1 MVFELYLIIINYTD
15 HHIMNQFLAIGIH
28 FRFIFPLLFLIFFA
42 LDGARAQSRVPG
54 LPFVRNFQAD
64 QYKAGLQNFN
74 IAQDRRGI
82 IYIANNYGLVEYD
95 GDQWRTY
102 GVKSGTKVRSLAI
115 DGKGRIYVGSQGD
128 FGYFFPDESGQLT
141 YTSLAD
147 SLETRDRNFDET
159 WSVYIDQEKVY
170 FCTFTNLYVYNGKS
184 ISVIKPPTSLD
195 LSFMVN
201 RQLYVNQR
209 GAGLSVLDGSSLKP
223 IEDNG
228 FFNDLSVSSILPLQD
243 DHLVLSTTQHGIFQ
257 LLNGKVMPWNERWQK
272 FFMEANI
279 NCMIR
284 LKNGNFAA
292 GTQNE
297 GLLILDMNGNILM
310 QLTRDRGLLN
320 RTVLGL
326 YEDDLN
332 HLWVGQNNVIGYIT
346 LGSPFSFVKEQS
358 GLPGIGY
365 AAYLDADH
373 LYLGTNTGLYYKEM
387 KENES
392 FKLVDNSGGQVYNVG
407 RFRND
412 FLISHQKGALLLDKN
427 KATQLSREPGSWLF
441 LALKNH
447 QDKLLEGTYTGL
459 QLYTHKN
466 DHWQLEKKL
475 QGFNES
481 SRVMAEDS
489 DGKIWVTHGYKGAF
503 RITLAESGDSIINVS
518 FYGEDKGFPSNRLIN
533 VFKVRNELVFTSERG
548 VFKYNPATDR
558 FVPAGILSNLLGQD
572 VQLWFI
578 QEDAIG
584 NIYFIGREH
593 LGVMRK
599 NAIGDYTLYEN
610 EFNIIRKY
618 LNDDLEN
625 ITILRNNEVLFAA
638 KDGFIH
644 FDPTVPLDGKT
655 TFKTLIRNVTSKN
668 EGEYIMLFGGNYSK
682 GDSIITTQ
690 EEHVKPRLPFKN
702 NSINFTFSASS
713 YVGDGDL
720 TYQYYLE
727 NFEKEWSE
735 WSSSAQKEYTNLKE
749 NKYTFHV
756 RSKNVN
762 GEISEETTYE
772 FRIDPPWYRSPWAIT
787 LYLLSGVSV
796 LFIGFSLLERKYQR
810 EQEKMVVLQGIELNE
825 KDAKLAKFEIHSREQ
840 ISKLK
845 NEKLEGE
852 LNHMKNE
859 LATSTMHLLNKNEF
873 ITGIKSELNQIVKKS
888 NQDDL
893 KKELIK
899 ISRNIETNISD
910 DSNWEQFEFHFDRVH
925 GDFTTR
931 LKTRFTTLSP
941 QETKLCAYLRM
952 NLSTKEI
959 AQLLNISVR
968 GVEISRYRLRKK
980 LLLGRDQNLQEFIL
994 NF

>member
-1 MVFELYLIIINYTD
+1 
-15 HHIMNQFLAIGIH
+15 
-28 FRFIFPLLFLIFFA
+28 
-42 LDGARAQSRVPG
+42 
-54 LPFVRNFQAD
+54 
-64 QYKAGLQNFN
+64 
-74 IAQDRRGI
+74 
-82 IYIANNYGLVEYD
+82 
-95 GDQWRTY
+95 
-102 GVKSGTKVRSLAI
+102 
-115 DGKGRIYVGSQGD
+115 
-128 FGYFFPDESGQLT
+128 
-141 YTSLAD
+141 
-147 SLETRDRNFDET
+147 
-159 WSVYIDQEKVY
+159 
-170 FCTFTNLYVYNGKS
+170 
-184 ISVIKPPTSLD
+184 
-195 LSFMVN
+195 MVN
-201 RQLYVNQR
+201 RQLYVDQR
-209 GAGLSVLDGSSLKP
+209 GIGISVLEGLALKP
-223 IEDNG
+223 LTDNG
-228 FFNDLSVSSILPLQD
+228 FFSGVSVSSILPLQND
-243 DHLVLSTTQHGIFQ
+243 QLVISTMQDGIFQ
-257 LLNGKVMPWNERWQK
+257 LVNGEIKPWNEDQQA
-272 FFMEANI
+272 FFKAANI

-284 LKNGNFAA
+284 LRNGNFAA

-297 GLLILDMNGNILM
+297 GVLVLDMNGNIMM

-326 YEDDLN
+326 FEDDLN
-332 HLWVGQNNVIGYIT
+332 HLWVGQNNAIGYIA
-346 LGSPFSFVKEQS
+346 LGSPFSFIKEQS

-365 AAYLDADH
+365 TAFLDNEQ
-373 LYLGTNTGLYYKEM
+373 LYLGTNTGLFLKE
-387 KENES
+387 KTKNET
-392 FKLVDNSGGQVYNVG
+392 FKLIDNTGGQVYHIG

-412 FLISHQKGALLLDKN
+412 LLISHQKGALRLEKDKT
-427 KATQLSREPGSWLF
+427 TQLSREPGSWLF
-441 LALKNH
+441 LPLKNH
-447 QDKLLEGTYTGL
+447 QDKLMEGTYSGL
-459 QLYTHKN
+459 QLYTFKN
-466 DHWQLEKKL
+466 DHWQFEKRL

-503 RITLAESGDSIINVS
+503 RIILDESGDSITNVS
-518 FYGEDKGFPSNRLIN
+518 FYGEENGFPSNRLIN
-533 VFKVRNELVFTSERG
+533 VFKVRNELVFTTERG

-558 FVPAGILSNLLGQD
+558 FVPDGLFSNLLGQD

-593 LGVMRK
+593 LGVLRK
-599 NAIGDYTLYEN
+599 NSIGDYTLYEN
-610 EFNIIRKY
+610 EFNMIRKY
-618 LNDDLEN
+618 LNDDLMN
-625 ITILRNNEVLFAA
+625 ITILKNNEVLFAA

-644 FDPTVPLDGKT
+644 FDPSVAFNGKS
-655 TFKTLIRNVTSKN
+655 TFKTLIRNVTSKS
-668 EGEYIMLFGGNYSK
+668 EDESRLLFGGNYSN

-690 EEHVKPRLPFKN
+690 EEHIKPILSFKN

-713 YVGDGDL
+713 FVGDGDL
-720 TYQYYLE
+720 IYQYYLE
-727 NFEKEWSE
+727 NFEKEWSA
-735 WSSSAQKEYTNLKE
+735 WSSSTQKEYTNLKE
-749 NKYTFHV
+749 NRYTFHV

-762 GEISEETTYE
+762 GEISEETTYS
-772 FRIDPPWYRSPWAIT
+772 FRIEPPWYRSSWAIT

-810 EQEKMVVLQGIELNE
+810 EQEKMVTLQGIELSE
-825 KDAKLAKFEIHSREQ
+825 KDAKLAKLEIHSQEQ
-840 ISKLK
+840 ISKLQ

-888 NQDDL
+888 SQEDL
-893 KKELIK
+893 KKELSR
-899 ISRNIETNISD
+899 ISKNIEDNISD
-910 DSNWEQFEFHFDRVH
+910 DSNWAQFEFHFDRVH

-931 LKTRFTTLSP
+931 LKARFTTLSP

>member
-1 MVFELYLIIINYTD
+1 MTHYFYNRADLKTAL
-15 HHIMNQFLAIGIH
+15 M
-28 FRFIFPLLFLIFFA
+28 IFFLIFFA
-42 LDGARAQSRVPG
+42 HDSARSQSSLSG
-54 LPFVRNFQAD
+54 LPIVRNFLAD

-82 IYIANNYGLVEYD
+82 IYIANNYGLLEYD
-95 GDQWRTY
+95 GNQWSTY

-128 FGYFFPDESGQLT
+128 FGYFFPDKSGQLT

-147 SLETRDRNFDET
+147 SLETHDRNFDET
-159 WSVYIDQEKVY
+159 WSVYVDKEKVY

-184 ISVIKPPTSLD
+184 IAVLKPATPLD

-209 GAGLSVLDGSSLKP
+209 GVGISVLEGAALNP
-223 IEDNG
+223 IDDNG
-228 FFNDLSVSSILPLQD
+228 FFNGINVSSILPMQSD
-243 DHLVLSTTQHGIFQ
+243 RLVISTTQHGIFQ
-257 LLNGKVMPWNERWQK
+257 LYNGQVKPWNERWQE
-272 FFMEANI
+272 FFKKANI

-297 GLLILDMNGNILM
+297 GLLVLDMNGNIL
-310 QLTRDRGLLN
+310 LRLSRESGLLN

-332 HLWVGQNNVIGYIT
+332 HLWVGQNNAISYVE
-346 LGSPFSFVKEQS
+346 LGSPFSFIKEQS

-365 AAYLDADH
+365 AAWLDDDH
-373 LYLGTNTGLYYKEM
+373 LYLGTNTGLYFKQKNEH
-387 KENES
+387 EN
-392 FKLVDNSGGQVYNVG
+392 FRLVDHSGGQVYSVG

-412 FLISHQKGALLLDKN
+412 FLISHQKGALRLERDK
-427 KATQLSREPGSWLF
+427 ALQLSREPGSWLF
-441 LALKNH
+441 LPLKNH

-459 QLYTHKN
+459 QLYTYKN
-466 DHWQLEKKL
+466 DHWQFEKRL
-475 QGFNES
+475 AGFSES
-481 SRVMAEDS
+481 SRVMAEDR
-489 DGKIWVTHGYKGAF
+489 DGEIWVTHGYKGAF
-503 RITLAESGDSIINVS
+503 RITLAASGDSITQVS
-518 FYGEDKGFPSNRLIN
+518 FYGQEKGFPSNRLIN

-558 FVPAGILSNLLGQD
+558 FVPDGLFSNLLGHD

-593 LGVMRK
+593 LGVLRK
-599 NAIGDYTLYEN
+599 NSIGDYTLYEN

-644 FDPTVPLDGKT
+644 FDPAVPIQAKT
-655 TFKTLIRNVTSKN
+655 AFKTLIRNVTSRS
-668 EGEYIMLFGGNYSK
+668 EGESMLLFGGNYSQ
-682 GDSIITTQ
+682 GDSIIKIQ
-690 EEHVKPRLPFKN
+690 EEDNQPRLPFKH
-702 NSINFTFSASS
+702 NSINITFSASS
-713 YVGDGDL
+713 FVGDGDL

-727 NFEKEWSE
+727 NFEKDWSA
-735 WSSSAQKEYTNLKE
+735 WSSSTQKEYTNLKE

-762 GEISEETTYE
+762 GEISEETTYQ
-772 FRIDPPWYRSPWAIT
+772 FRIEPPWYRSSWAFI
-787 LYLLSGVSV
+787 LYLISGVSIFFV
-796 LFIGFSLLERKYQR
+796 GFSLLERKYQN
-810 EQEKMVVLQGIELNE
+810 EHEKMIKLQGIELSE
-825 KDAKLAKFEIHSREQ
+825 KDAKMAKLEIHSQEQ

-873 ITGIKSELNQIVKKS
+873 ITGIKSELNQIIKKS
-888 NQDDL
+888 NLDDL
-893 KKELIK
+893 KKELSR
-899 ISRNIETNISD
+899 ISKNIEDNISD

-931 LKTRFTTLSP
+931 LKARFTTLSP

-980 LLLGRDQNLQEFIL
+980 LLLDRDQNLQEFIL